1 MAVGRNINDGH
12 VKGCLDLTNS
22 WKDTMKTQ
30 DTRTFVE
37 YQYTLHLRT
46 RNSYGWEIAPSMME
60 RCSMVTLDFE
70 AKQVS
75 VVGG

>member
-1 MAVGRNINDGH
+1 MVGRNINDGH
-12 VKGCLDLTNS
+12 VKGYLDLTNS
-22 WKDTMKTQ
+22 WKNTMKTQ
-30 DTRTFVE
+30 DTHTFVE

-46 RNSYGWEIAPSMME
+46 RNSYGWGMGPLTME
-60 RCSMVTLDFE
+60 RCSMVMLDFK

>member
-1 MAVGRNINDGH
+1 VVGRNISDGN
-12 VKGCLDLTNS
+12 VKGYLDLTDS

-30 DTRTFVE
+30 DTHTFVE

-46 RNSYGWEIAPSMME
+46 RNSYGWKMQLSIME
-60 RCSMVTLDFE
+60 RCLMVTLDFK

-75 VVGG
+75 VAGG